1 MKKIVVSLL
10 LVSFVYFISIQAFPS
25 QEILNRFDLSK
36 ASPSSSFKLGE
47 EFSLKKNYQEEMPS
61 INFSFSGESLVQQFT
76 GQNPEVDKI
85 KLEIIKLKKK
95 RRGSLYGAFGM
106 GVLGG
111 GLLYLFAVGGK
122 GSGQSQERERE
133 TATISIARILP
144 LAGAIISWAVTW
156 ALVSDTNKKGKAIKA
171 YEQELKKLESQQK

>member
-10 LVSFVYFISIQAFPS
+10 LLSFVYFISIQAFPS
-25 QEILNRFDLSK
+25 QEILNRFELSK
-36 ASPSSSFKLGE
+36 ASPSSSSKLGE

-61 INFSFSGESLVQQFT
+61 INFSFFDESLVQQFT

-85 KLEIIKLKKK
+85 KLDIKNLKKK
-95 RRGSLYGAFGM
+95 RKGALYGAIGL

-111 GLLYLFAVGGK
+111 GLFALFVSYW
-122 GSGQSQERERE
+122 GSGQSQEVTREKAE
-133 TATISIARILP
+133 ISGSKIFP
-144 LAGAIISWAVTW
+144 MVGALISWAVTW
-156 ALVSDTNKKGKAIKA
+156 ALLADAHKKGKAIKA

>member
-25 QEILNRFDLSK
+25 QELLSRFELSK
-36 ASPSSSFKLGE
+36 ASPSSGFKLGE

-95 RRGSLYGAFGM
+95 RRGSLYGAIGM

-111 GLLYLFAVGGK
+111 GLFYLFVTYK
-122 GSGQSQERERE
+122 GPRTQSQERERE
-133 TATISIARILP
+133 EAEASSNKIFP
-144 LAGAIISWAVTW
+144 LAGALICWATTW
-156 ALVSDTNKKGKAIKA
+156 TLASNASKKGKAIKA
-171 YEQELKKLESQQK
+171 YEQELKKLEGQQK